1 MAITI
6 KRARR
11 VVDLVTDLGL
21 QEQYT
26 DALRAMDAARG
37 DTPYV
42 AMEVGESA
50 EVREAA
56 ELVQKIEAD
65 MQASTLRFTIE
76 AVDRL
81 RWNEHMAKH
90 PARDDNEAD
99 KAQGFD
105 VSSIDGL
112 LPESIKSVHDFDGK
126 PYDFDPKAEWADL
139 SAAMSDGQ
147 WSDFASAVIVVNRGT
162 DAPKSRAASL
172 VMRGSDKS

>member
-6 KRARR
+6 RRARR

-26 DALRAMDAARG
+26 AALRAMDEAKG
-37 DTPYV
+37 DMPYV

-50 EVREAA
+50 EMRKAA
-56 ELVQKIEAD
+56 EAVQKIEAD
-65 MQASTLRFTIE
+65 MQASTLRFTVE

-90 PARDDNEAD
+90 PGREDNEAD
-99 KAQGFD
+99 RAQGFD
-105 VSSIDGL
+105 VSSLDEI
-112 LPESIKSVHDFDGK
+112 LPESIKAVHDFDGK
-126 PYDFDPKAEWADL
+126 PFDFDPRAEWADL

-147 WSDFASAVIVVNRGT
+147 WSDFAAAVITVNRGT
-162 DAPKSRAASL
+162 DAPKSKAASL

>member
-26 DALRAMDAARG
+26 DALRAMDEARG

-42 AMEVGESA
+42 AMEVGDSA
-50 EVREAA
+50 DVRTAA
-56 ELVQKIEAD
+56 ELVQKIEAE

-81 RWNEHMAKH
+81 RWNEHMVNH
-90 PARDDNEAD
+90 PPRENDEAD
-99 KAQGFD
+99 KAQGFN
-105 VSSIDGL
+105 VSSIDEL
-112 LPESIKSVHDFDGK
+112 LPQSIKAVHDADGK
-126 PYDFDPKAEWADL
+126 PYDFDPKTEWADL
-139 SAAMSDGQ
+139 SAALSDGQ
-147 WSDFASAVIVVNRGT
+147 WSDFATAVIVVNRGT

-172 VMRGSDKS
+172 VMRSSDKS